1 MQLIRMTAQLHGPRP
16 VEPRQGPSPPFP
28 PRSRTFMLTHP
39 VPNAQIRRTLIRL
52 EDTIIFGLIERAQFA
67 HNPRMYTADGFASV
81 LHHDGFTSSWLA
93 WLLRETEMSHAKIR
107 RYDSPDEHPFT
118 PRNQLP
124 TPILP
129 PLSYPA
135 LLYPNDINVN
145 DKIVKFYTEA
155 VVPVITRMVVGE
167 DGQRREDDGN
177 YGSAGTRDIEC
188 LQAVSRRI
196 HCGVSLPLI
205 LVEEDADGN
214 VVGMFV
220 SESKFLDR
228 PRDFIPHILVPNPSA
243 LEALITKPA
252 VEARLLLRLAAKA
265 SWYGKELGEDGVGG
279 DGDKEGKVQVEE
291 VVKLYRDYIIPLT
304 KDVEVSPV
312 PCFSLD
318 STDENETHRSSTC
331 CIDSTG

>member
-1 MQLIRMTAQLHGPRP
+1 MMEIMEVQERGISSVCRLSAVAFTVVSSI
-16 VEPRQGPSPPFP
+16 V
-28 PRSRTFMLTHP
+28 RSGLTKP
-39 VPNAQIRRTLIRL
+39 LMG
-52 EDTIIFGLIERAQFA
+52 D
-67 HNPRMYTADGFASV
+67 V
-81 LHHDGFTSSWLA
+81 L
-93 WLLRETEMSHAKIR
+93 
-107 RYDSPDEHPFT
+107 
-118 PRNQLP
+118 
-124 TPILP
+124 
-129 PLSYPA
+129 
-135 LLYPNDINVN
+135 
-145 DKIVKFYTEA
+145 
-155 VVPVITRMVVGE
+155 
-167 DGQRREDDGN
+167 
-177 YGSAGTRDIEC
+177 
-188 LQAVSRRI
+188 
-196 HCGVSLPLI
+196 
-205 LVEEDADGN
+205 
-214 VVGMFV
+214 GMFV

-312 PCFSLD
+312 PCYSLD